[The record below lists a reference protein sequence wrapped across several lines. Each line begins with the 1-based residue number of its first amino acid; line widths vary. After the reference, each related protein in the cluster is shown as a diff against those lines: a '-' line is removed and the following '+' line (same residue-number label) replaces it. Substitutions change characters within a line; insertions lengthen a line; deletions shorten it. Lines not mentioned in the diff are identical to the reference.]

1 MMRFM
6 LPLTKAAFIKACV
19 LLLGFFATSHVLA
32 QSSEID
38 QITKAHEAITNRD
51 WASGESILVPLTQ
64 SQPKN
69 PFVFY
74 DLAQVYENTNRHDL
88 AKQIYQ
94 GLTNTL
100 SSDPNKYT
108 IVVRAPYASRLV
120 SLMSL
125 AQSKLNAINAMQTVV
140 PQPVAKI
147 PLPAMITAMATTQ
160 QITSSVI
167 ASISDEP
174 KSSRGSRSRA
184 KN

>member
-1 MMRFM
+1 MRFM
-6 LPLTKAAFIKACV
+6 LPLTKAAFIKACL
-19 LLLGFFATSHVLA
+19 LLLGCFATSHVLA

-38 QITKAHEAITNRD
+38 QITKAHEAIANRD
-51 WASGESILVPLTQ
+51 WVSGESILVPLTQ

-140 PQPVAKI
+140 PQSVAKI
-147 PLPAMITAMATTQ
+147 PLPAMISAMATTR

-167 ASISDEP
+167 TSISDEP
-174 KSSRGSRSRA
+174 KANRSSRSRSTH
-184 KN
+184 